1 LALAASEEESAVE
14 IRLNLDINTER
25 FTSRATIVN
34 RLQGNSGVGACVS
47 FVIIAYNERENIG
60 RALDAILALSSF
72 DTDGYEVIVV
82 NDGSDD
88 CTAEVVMEWAQRE
101 PRIRLI
107 DLPGNRGRGYAR
119 STGTAAAQG
128 EFIAMLDADI
138 ILPQDWLV
146 RAKAALSGHD
156 AVSGTAVPDGDATYV
171 YQSCRLV
178 PRVVGH
184 TTVVTGSN
192 ALYRRRVFDLVGFN
206 PSLREGE
213 DVALNKAAVRHGLS
227 FATVPGL
234 LVEHIEHK
242 TFPDSLRW
250 LFVTGRAATR
260 QLLTYRQ
267 MRIPDLATC
276 AFVIGVAAGIVVA
289 VSISPLSGAVIPVA
303 LHFAI
308 STQHVR
314 SRFEIPLARWRRVS
328 AAITIDGA
336 LLLAYFAGRL
346 AGLSWLFRHLPDVE
360 LRNRPG
366 KRRPSGRGA

>member
-1 LALAASEEESAVE
+1 M
-14 IRLNLDINTER
+14 
-25 FTSRATIVN
+25 
-34 RLQGNSGVGACVS
+34 GVRVS
-47 FVIIAYNERENIG
+47 FVVIAYNEQENIG
-60 RALDAILALSSF
+60 RALDAIVALSGF
-72 DTDGYEVIVV
+72 DADGYEVIVV

-88 CTAEVVMEWAQRE
+88 CTAEVVMERAQRE

-107 DLPGNRGRGYAR
+107 DLPANCGRGYAR
-119 STGTAAAQG
+119 STGIAAARG
-128 EFIAMLDADI
+128 EFIATLDADI
-138 ILPQDWLV
+138 ILPPDWLV
-146 RAKAALSGHD
+146 RAEAALSGHD

-178 PRVVGH
+178 PRIVGH
-184 TTVVTGSN
+184 TTTVTGSN
-192 ALYRRRVFDLVGFN
+192 ALYRRRVFELVGFN

-213 DVALNKAAVRHGLS
+213 DVALNKAAMRHGLS

-260 QLLTYRQ
+260 QLVTYRQ
-267 MRIPDLATC
+267 VRVPDLATG
-276 AFVIGVAAGIVVA
+276 AFVAGVAVGIVVA
-289 VSISPLSGAVIPVA
+289 VSVSPLPGAAIPVA
-303 LHFAI
+303 LLFAI

-314 SRFEIPLARWRRVS
+314 SRFEIPLTRWRGVS

-346 AGLSWLFRHLPDVE
+346 AGLSWLFRHLPDVGI
-360 LRNRPG
+360 RNRLA
-366 KRRPSGRGA
+366 KRRPSGGDAQPVGAVGDSGDDHAAAVGSDQSVSE